1 MPIPIGGAKA
11 SAASTI
17 TGGIGNRNC
26 GAVGVAA
33 RAAAALVVCEA
44 MFPELPLLDVNL
56 RGGASGADVARALLE
71 RWGVP

>member
-1 MPIPIGGAKA
+1 
-11 SAASTI
+11 
-17 TGGIGNRNC
+17 
-26 GAVGVAA
+26 
-33 RAAAALVVCEA
+33 